1 MLRKNE
7 QYQYEVGPIR
17 PPSEGYS
24 LLLRLVRGCAWNK
37 CKFCGFYRKEKFGV
51 RSVEHVKRD
60 IDAVK
65 SWIDVF
71 QGKTSKTPSSDEE
84 REAYYVAANWYQS
97 GMTSVFLQDANALLM
112 RPEHVIEVLE
122 YLHRVFPG
130 IERITAYARSD
141 SIARIDDG
149 HLREYARLGLNRL
162 HIGMETGCDEL
173 LKLVNKGVDK
183 ETQIKAGKKAMA
195 AGIEVSEFYMPGLG
209 GREYALQSAL
219 DTAEVINQINPDFV
233 RIRSMALSKKLDL
246 YEDYEAGIFTRTNDI
261 DDVREIRTFIER
273 LDGITSVVESDHILN
288 ILLELRGKLPE
299 DKERLL
305 GIIDTFLSL
314 PEEEQII
321 FRLGRRLGVMG
332 ALSDLRS
339 DLRVKRVKEVM
350 ASYGVDRTNIDAVSN
365 DLMIHA
371 VPIQGDED

>member
-1 MLRKNE
+1 MSNKG

-51 RSVEHVKRD
+51 RPVEHVKRD
-60 IDAVK
+60 IDAIK
-65 SWIDVF
+65 SWVDVF
-71 QGKTSKTPSSDEE
+71 QGKSSRAPVDDED
-84 REAYYVAANWYQS
+84 REAYFVASNWYQS
-97 GMTSVFLQDANALLM
+97 GMESVFLQDGNALLM
-112 RPEHVIEVLE
+112 KPEHMTEVLE
-122 YLHRVFPG
+122 YLHQAFPG

-141 SIARIDDG
+141 TIARIDDG

-173 LKLVNKGVDK
+173 LKLVNKGVDQA
-183 ETQIKAGKKAMA
+183 TQIKAGKKAMA

-246 YEDYEAGIFTRTNDI
+246 YEDYQAGIFTRSNDM
-261 DDVREIRTFIER
+261 DDIREIRTFIEH
-273 LDGITSVVESDHILN
+273 LDGITSIVESDHILN

-299 DKERLL
+299 DKGRLL
-305 GIIDTFLSL
+305 QIIDDFFAL
-314 PEEEQII
+314 PEEQQII

-332 ALSDLRS
+332 ALSDLNS
-339 DLRVKRVKEVM
+339 ELRVRRVRDVM

>member
-65 SWIDVF
+65 SWVDVF
-71 QGKTSKTPSSDEE
+71 QGKTSKTPADDED

-112 RPEHVIEVLE
+112 KPEHIIEVLD

-141 SIARIDDG
+141 TIARIDDG
-149 HLREYARLGLNRL
+149 HLRQFARLGLNRL

-195 AGIEVSEFYMPGLG
+195 ASIEVSEFYMPGLG

-219 DTAEVINQINPDFV
+219 ETAEVINQINPDFV

-246 YEDYEAGIFTRTNDI
+246 YEDYQAGIFTRTNDI
-261 DDVREIRTFIER
+261 DDVREIRTFIEH
-273 LDGITSVVESDHILN
+273 LDGITSIVESDHILN

-299 DKERLL
+299 DKDRLL
-305 GIIDTFLSL
+305 RIIDDFLSL

-339 DLRVKRVKEVM
+339 ELRVRRVRDVM

>member
-65 SWIDVF
+65 SWVDVF
-71 QGKTSKTPSSDEE
+71 QGKTSKTPADDED
-84 REAYYVAANWYQS
+84 REAYYLAANWYQS

-112 RPEHVIEVLE
+112 KPEHIIEVLD

-141 SIARIDDG
+141 TIARIDDG
-149 HLREYARLGLNRL
+149 HLRQFARLGLNRL

-195 AGIEVSEFYMPGLG
+195 ASIEVSEFYMPGLG

-219 DTAEVINQINPDFV
+219 ETAEVINQINPDFV

-246 YEDYEAGIFTRTNDI
+246 YEDYQAGIFTRTNDI
-261 DDVREIRTFIER
+261 DDVREIRTFIEH
-273 LDGITSVVESDHILN
+273 LDGITSIVESDHILN

-299 DKERLL
+299 DKDRLL
-305 GIIDTFLSL
+305 RIIDDFLSL

-339 DLRVKRVKEVM
+339 ELRVRRVRDVM